1 MRHMTKKLFLLLLF
15 PFMVDLAISCC
26 NCLDTLTHHYTN
38 KTIVV
43 SALDNSGQ
51 KPQEISAGSV
61 FKTAFGI
68 RIQLIREKTA
78 CINKPPIVF
87 GQATYAY
94 HCKCPPTDEFLPD
107 DSITTIKVLTL
118 SNFNND
124 HPANSD
130 VSFYFKVFRSD
141 YFYTI
146 DDYLKYIGAT
156 FYNETELQFDF
167 NMLLMTPPAS
177 GGAHQFRVQF
187 ILSDGRILEH
197 DTPTID
203 FI

>member
-1 MRHMTKKLFLLLLF
+1 MTKKLILLLLL
-15 PFMVDLAISCC
+15 PFLLDLAISCC

-38 KTIVV
+38 KTLAV

-51 KPQEISAGSV
+51 EPKEITTGSV
-61 FKTAFGI
+61 VKAAYGI
-68 RIQLIREKTA
+68 RVQLTREKIA
-78 CINKPPIVF
+78 RLHKPRIVF
-87 GQATYAY
+87 GQAAYAY
-94 HCKCPPTDEFLPD
+94 SCNCRATDEYLPN
-107 DSITTIKVLTL
+107 DSITAIRIITL
-118 SNFNND
+118 QHFNND

-130 VSFYFKVFRSD
+130 VSIYFKVYMSSR
-141 YFYTI
+141 FYPL
-146 DDYLKYIGAT
+146 DDYLKYMGAT
-156 FYNETELQFDF
+156 FYDETELQSSF

-187 ILSDGRILEH
+187 ILSDGRILEQ